1 MQRTDKVRAPW
12 WEEEEA
18 AGQADSEGAIE
29 GWPGEH

>member
-12 WEEEEA
+12 WEQEGA
-18 AGQADSEGAIE
+18 AGQDSEGVIE